1 MLSTSSIASKRK
13 PRKQTSGTSISP
25 QGASANFSAD
35 DETIGEPIT
44 NIFEALFDDPVEAA
58 RLTLLADMSIAIERH
73 IKQQGWTQ
81 KEAAAHLGVTQPRIS
96 NLMRGRLDLF
106 SLDSLAAMLALA
118 GIQIELNFKDAA

>member
-1 MLSTSSIASKRK
+1 
-13 PRKQTSGTSISP
+13 
-25 QGASANFSAD
+25 
-35 DETIGEPIT
+35 
-44 NIFEALFDDPVEAA
+44 
-58 RLTLLADMSIAIERH
+58 MSIAIERH

>member
-1 MLSTSSIASKRK
+1 
-13 PRKQTSGTSISP
+13 
-25 QGASANFSAD
+25 
-35 DETIGEPIT
+35 
-44 NIFEALFDDPVEAA
+44 
-58 RLTLLADMSIAIERH
+58 MSIVIERH

-81 KEAAAHLGVTQPRIS
+81 KEAATRLGVTQPRIS